1 MIPRISKGSSAYGA
15 LAYDHGP
22 GRRDEHLNPH
32 KVAGNVPGRT
42 WQERARVIDRHARE
56 VRPDAVKPLH
66 RTSLRI
72 SETDRRLTDREWKQ
86 VAHEYVQRM
95 GFERCP
101 WEATRHADDHIH
113 ITVNR
118 VQWDGKLA
126 RNSNDYAK
134 AQSASRRIEKQHG
147 LEDASRKFNRARP
160 EISKGEKESAQRR
173 QVQPEREQ
181 LRAKVSAAERAS
193 DGSRASFEAALTER
207 GVAHRANVSKST
219 GRVSG
224 YSYGLA
230 GHTAAPKGEPD
241 KAREQVWFKGSQL
254 GRDYSW
260 QNTEQRLAEQSRD
273 VRGRVDRPASRAP
286 DAGTKAGR
294 RPAVAAA
301 ARSEGGDEPNTN
313 ASPARAPMT
322 REQARDE
329 AARRSRA
336 RTGSGREGPEQRPQ
350 VHHSG
355 GPRGAA
361 RPQPTQND
369 PQSPT
374 RGAPMDAKSPGNF
387 NRDDATQEA
396 QRRAAEREHQRAQ
409 ERERDRHQEHER

>member
-42 WQERARVIDRHARE
+42 WQERAKLIDRHARE

-95 GFERCP
+95 GFEQCP

-113 ITVNR
+113 LTVNR

-134 AQSASRRIEKQHG
+134 AQAVSRRIEKQHG

-160 EISKGEKESAQRR
+160 EVSKGEKESAQRR

-181 LRAKVSAAERAS
+181 LRAKLSAAERSS
-193 DGSRASFEAALTER
+193 DGTRASYEAALTEQ
-207 GVAHRANVSKST
+207 GVHHRANVSKTT

-230 GHTAAPKGEPD
+230 GHSAAPKGEPD

-260 QNTEQRLAEQSRD
+260 QKTEQRLGER
-273 VRGRVDRPASRAP
+273 VRSEFAARGGGATDRQAPASTGRS
-286 DAGTKAGR
+286 AGTSPQEAGTR
-294 RPAVAAA
+294 AVRAADA
-301 ARSEGGDEPNTN
+301 AP
-313 ASPARAPMT
+313 PMT
-322 REQARDE
+322 RDQAREHARQLAADRREGARKQRGGHDAERATTTTDTSTPSRSESKMTTNARDGDKQKLMTQDQAREE
-329 AARRSRA
+329 AA
-336 RTGSGREGPEQRPQ
+336 
-350 VHHSG
+350 
-355 GPRGAA
+355 
-361 RPQPTQND
+361 
-369 PQSPT
+369 
-374 RGAPMDAKSPGNF
+374 
-387 NRDDATQEA
+387 
-396 QRRAAEREHQRAQ
+396 RRAAERDRQQRDR
-409 ERERDRHQEHER
+409 ERETGRER